1 MSLADVKVN
10 LIDSVDT
17 ASEMFRWLSTKQIIG
32 FDTESTGLDKDNDHV
47 RLIQVGDQ
55 RTGWSIPWERWGG
68 VFEEL
73 VSKYEGEYVAHNL
86 PFDWQMCAKEGIKI
100 PKHRC
105 HDTRPMIHVLESTGS
120 LALKNYAK
128 KNIDPAAAALQ
139 SQLDDALRAGGW
151 TWATVPVT
159 FGPYWQ
165 YGGLDPVLTMQ
176 AFDQLYPR
184 VMAEAPQSYYL
195 ELAVAWSCEKM
206 ERRGTRVD
214 RPYMQEMVDDLSAYI
229 ANVDQWCYANF
240 NVENPGSDMQVSD
253 ALQAMGVDL
262 IKRTTSGARYSV
274 DKEVLGGLDNPLA
287 GAVLGRRQATKVI
300 STYLSTY
307 LEMTEHNEY
316 IHPSINTVGGTD
328 KNPFEPGGGGK
339 GVRTGRM
346 SISNPNLQNVP
357 IRTPMGK
364 RIRNS
369 FIPRPGH
376 TWIKCDADQIEMRIL
391 AHLAKEP
398 KMIEAFK
405 SEGDFFVNLARDLF
419 SEPDFI
425 KADPRRQLVKN
436 GCVPLDTEILTH
448 RGWLKHDDVVV
459 GDLTL
464 GFDCTTRTTRWT
476 PIQAIH
482 HYDNSEVVR
491 IGNAHRHFDTT
502 LNHRWV
508 AMDGRSNKLHWT
520 TTEQFA
526 GTEERIILAAPTDI
540 GAETFTDTEIKVLAW
555 LLTDGSIERGTFI
568 GAPSQGRYGDR
579 VLCNASIFQTK
590 NNHITHIDSFLTD
603 VPHKR
608 YDHVNKPDIN
618 WKINPTWARSLLD
631 RASIN
636 NKHHYDAWNVA
647 FKMMPHQRVIML
659 DEMWK
664 ANAGCTGTVDDAQTE
679 LTIALTYL
687 TGKFARVYTRD
698 PDDTGWQRQTC
709 ATINRQKPYMTGQ
722 RATTTSLGQMPVWC
736 VTTEL
741 GTWTMRQ
748 DRTPVLTGNSYAKI
762 YGAGLEKFAKTAGAE
777 IEEASAFM
785 RDFDQRYSGIP
796 TFVHSVERVARE
808 RLENEGESYV
818 RSPMTGR
825 KHVADRGRE
834 YALVNYLIQ
843 GMAGEIL
850 KMKIVEADSAGLDE
864 FMLFPVHDEIDLDV
878 PTEQVPEVL
887 DTLRNVMN
895 DDNLLSVPITWTPAV
910 GDRWG
915 DAKDL

>member
-1 MSLADVKVN
+1 MSLADVQVH

-17 ASEMFRWLSTKQIIG
+17 ASEMFRWLSTKSIIA
-32 FDTESTGLDKDNDHV
+32 FDTESTGLDKDNDYV

-55 RTGWSIPWERWGG
+55 HTGWSIPWERWGG

-253 ALQAMGVDL
+253 ALQAMGVNL
-262 IKRTTSGARYSV
+262 IKRTDSGARYSV
-274 DKEVLGGLDNPLA
+274 DKEVLGGLDNSLA

-369 FIPRPGH
+369 FIPRPGN

-419 SEPDFI
+419 NEPNFQKSDS
-425 KADPRRQLVKN
+425 RRQFVKN
-436 GCVPLDTEILTH
+436 G
-448 RGWLKHDDVVV
+448 G
-459 GDLTL
+459 
-464 GFDCTTRTTRWT
+464 
-476 PIQAIH
+476 
-482 HYDNSEVVR
+482 
-491 IGNAHRHFDTT
+491 
-502 LNHRWV
+502 
-508 AMDGRSNKLHWT
+508 
-520 TTEQFA
+520 
-526 GTEERIILAAPTDI
+526 
-540 GAETFTDTEIKVLAW
+540 
-555 LLTDGSIERGTFI
+555 
-568 GAPSQGRYGDR
+568 
-579 VLCNASIFQTK
+579 
-590 NNHITHIDSFLTD
+590 
-603 VPHKR
+603 
-608 YDHVNKPDIN
+608 
-618 WKINPTWARSLLD
+618 
-631 RASIN
+631 
-636 NKHHYDAWNVA
+636 
-647 FKMMPHQRVIML
+647 
-659 DEMWK
+659 
-664 ANAGCTGTVDDAQTE
+664 
-679 LTIALTYL
+679 
-687 TGKFARVYTRD
+687 
-698 PDDTGWQRQTC
+698 
-709 ATINRQKPYMTGQ
+709 
-722 RATTTSLGQMPVWC
+722 
-736 VTTEL
+736 
-741 GTWTMRQ
+741 
-748 DRTPVLTGNSYAKI
+748 YAKI

-777 IEEASAFM
+777 IEEASTFM
-785 RDFDQRYSGIP
+785 RNFDQMYNGIP
-796 TFVHSVERVARE
+796 TFVRNVERVARE

-878 PTEQVPEVL
+878 PHERVPEVL
-887 DTLRNVMN
+887 DTLRDVMN